1 MILLR
6 RVVLLLVLLALL
18 VPLVAVAW
26 LTSGDGTRWLAGR
39 APGWLQP
46 LGITLEMDAVD
57 GALRS
62 HVVFEGLRVVV
73 GELSFEAEHFEM
85 AWRPQALMARRLE
98 VEHVTGHGMRLA
110 LPPAEPA
117 PPEKEPLVLPDLA
130 LPLVVRVDR
139 VGLSAIEIIDAD
151 QAHRIEHVGG
161 RLLMDSHGLSLS
173 DLVLRLPGAEAAG
186 FAGMAGVAPHDLGA
200 RLSVAIDEEL
210 TGPDVGEV
218 VARIGILGPALQPS
232 VDVEVVTPTVVRVHG
247 DVDVTGTEPRF
258 DVRGGGPTLTW
269 PLRGQARFTATDVR
283 FDAAGTAADYRV
295 SALTTLS
302 GDGLPSSR
310 VDVRL
315 QGDSSGARVER
326 LGVETL
332 QGRID
337 VDGRVAWQP
346 QVNWDLGVVAQ
357 GIDPAALAAEW
368 PGRLDARL
376 RTSGELVDAPAP
388 LRARVAI
395 EALSGQLRGYP
406 VAAGG
411 GLQLVGDAVTL
422 QGIELTSDR
431 NRVRADGTLGEQLDA
446 RLDIDAPALAAL
458 VPGVGGILRGQV
470 AVTGSRQAPRLVADL
485 AGSSVA
491 VGDLS
496 VGTLDLDASWAQ
508 EQVDATVSLADVD
521 SGVQHLDRVVARA
534 IGRIDR
540 HRVTL
545 DGNGPELALSLAA
558 EGGVDGDTWRGRLE
572 TLQLSDSPLGDW
584 QLRQPAGLV
593 IGGAQVALEPACL
606 EHADESVC
614 VNGGW
619 QAPDRINASGRAT
632 ALRLERLAPVLPGEG
647 TIEGPLD
654 AAFELGGTTA
664 SPVVTATLRPG
675 DGVIRAETDTEPIE
689 VPYRDAR
696 ADIRFA
702 QDRGSVSINLLLDD
716 DGVTRGN
723 IEIGPDRA
731 QGRKLSGSIQAVFP
745 DLSLVAGFVPVLTDI
760 RGGFRLDAGL
770 AGTTLAPRVN
780 GRMSIDNARAAV
792 VPAGISLDEIDL
804 VVAGDGIGPLK
815 VDGKLRSGDGAL
827 QLQGRVGPLG
837 GSDLPV
843 ELNISGDRFQ
853 AVRLPEVSAWITPD
867 IQVRGTG
874 DYRVTG
880 VLKIPRAVIEIE
892 SLPEGAVSVSSDE
905 IIVGDRAPVRSASAS
920 AVSGDVRV
928 ELGDEVTFKGF
939 GLSTGLIGAIRA
951 RFDARGNQV
960 DGRIEMRDG
969 AYKAYGQDLQIEQ
982 GRLLFAGPPE
992 SPDVD
997 LRAVRVSRDGQV
1009 RAYLAM
1015 SGPLREPRPR
1025 IYSEP
1030 SLAEGEA
1037 LAYLLTGRGL
1047 NQADSGARFDI
1058 ASAAFALGVAKGDP
1072 LLQNISEQFGLD
1084 DLRIETGEDGF
1095 ESSTLL
1101 LGRYLNPDLYVGYT
1115 QELFN
1120 PEGAVLVRMRLN
1132 RRFEVETRSGRTQ
1145 SVDLF
1150 FRHEHD

>member
-18 VPLVAVAW
+18 VPPVLVAWV
-26 LTSGDGTRWLAGR
+26 TSVDGTRWLVGQ
-39 APGWLQP
+39 APGWLRP
-46 LGITLEMDAVD
+46 LGVTLELAAVD
-57 GALRS
+57 GALRDR
-62 HVVFEGLRVVV
+62 VGLDGLRVAV
-73 GELSFEAEHFEM
+73 GGMVFEAERLEL
-85 AWRPQALMARRLE
+85 AWRPRALLVQRFE
-98 VEHVTGHGMRLA
+98 VEHIVGQGMRVV

-117 PPEKEPLVLPDLA
+117 PTAAGPLELPELVLPLA
-130 LPLVVRVDR
+130 VRVER
-139 VGLSAIEIIDAD
+139 IALSSIEVVDAG
-151 QAHRIEHVGG
+151 QVYRIEHVGG
-161 RLLMDSHGLSLS
+161 RLLFDEHALALS
-173 DLVLRLPGAEAAG
+173 DLDLRLPDMRAAG
-186 FAGMAGVAPHDLGA
+186 FVSMAGVAPHDAAAGIA
-200 RLSVAIDEEL
+200 VEIDEVL
-210 TGPDVGEV
+210 TGPDIGNV
-218 VARIGILGPALQPS
+218 VARLGIAGPALQPS
-232 VDVEVVTPTVVRVHG
+232 IDMVLVTPAAIRVHG
-247 DVDVTGTEPRF
+247 EVDVTGGEPRF
-258 DVRGGGPTLTW
+258 QLHGGGPRLTW
-269 PLRGQARFTATDVR
+269 PLQGEAQLTATDTR
-283 FDAAGTAADYRV
+283 LDAAGTVDDYRV
-295 SALTTLS
+295 SVRTALS
-302 GDGLPSSR
+302 GDGLPSSQ
-310 VDVRL
+310 VDIRL
-315 QGDSSGARVER
+315 QGDSGGARIEQLV
-326 LGVETL
+326 VETL

-346 QVNWDLGVVAQ
+346 QVSWDLGVVAQ
-357 GIDPAALAAEW
+357 GLNPGALAAEW

-376 RTSGELVDAPAP
+376 RASGELVDAPAP
-388 LRARVAI
+388 LRARVVI
-395 EALSGQLRGYP
+395 ETLNGQLRGYP
-406 VAAGG
+406 LAAGG
-411 GLQLVGDAVTL
+411 SLQLDGDAVTL
-422 QGIELTSDR
+422 QRIELTSDN
-431 NRVRADGTLGEQLDA
+431 NRVRADGTPGERPDA
-446 RLDIDAPALAAL
+446 RLEIDAPALEAL
-458 VPGVGGILRGQV
+458 IPDAGGSLRGQV

-485 AGSSVA
+485 VGSAVA
-491 VGDLS
+491 VGGLS
-496 VGTLDLDASWAQ
+496 VDTLELDASWAQ
-508 EQVDATVSLADVD
+508 ERVDATVSLAGVD
-521 SGVQHLDRVVARA
+521 SGGQRLDRVVAKA
-534 IGRIDR
+534 VGRIDR

-545 DGNGPELALSLAA
+545 EGDGAELAFSVAA
-558 EGGVDGDTWRGRLE
+558 EGGVDGETWRGRLE
-572 TLQLSDSPLGDW
+572 ALQLADSPLGDW
-584 QLRQPAGLV
+584 QLKEPAGLV
-593 IGGAQVALEPACL
+593 IGGTQVALQPACL
-606 EHADESVC
+606 VHAGESLC
-614 VNGGW
+614 LNGGW
-619 QAPDRINASGRAT
+619 QAPDRIQASGRAT
-632 ALRLERLAPVLPGEG
+632 ALGLQRLSPLLPGEG
-647 TIEGPLD
+647 TIEGVLD
-654 AAFELGGTTA
+654 AAFEIAGTTA
-664 SPVVTATLRPG
+664 APVVTATLRPG

-689 VPYRDAR
+689 VSYRDAR
-696 ADIRFA
+696 ADIRFE

-723 IEIGPDRA
+723 IEIGPDRP
-731 QGRKLSGSIQAVFP
+731 QGRKLSGSIRAVFP

-760 RGGFRLDAGL
+760 SGGFRLDAGL

-792 VPAGISLDEIDL
+792 VPAGITLDEIDL
-804 VVAGDGIGPLK
+804 VVAGDGIAPLA
-815 VDGKLRSGDGAL
+815 VDGKLRSGDGTL
-827 QLQGRVGPLG
+827 LLQGRVGPLAEG
-837 GSDLPV
+837 DLPV
-843 ELNISGDRFQ
+843 ELDIRGERFQ

-867 IQVRGTG
+867 IQFRGAG

-880 VLKIPRAVIEIE
+880 TLKIPRAVIEIE

-905 IIVGDRAPVRSASAS
+905 IIVGDKEPVQRAASTR
-920 AVSGDVRV
+920 VSGDVRV
-928 ELGDEVTFKGF
+928 ELGDEVTFEGF

-951 RFDARGNQV
+951 RFDQRGNQV

-969 AYKAYGQDLQIEQ
+969 AYKAYGQDLKIEQ

-1030 SLAEGEA
+1030 PLAESEA

-1047 NQADSGARFDI
+1047 SQADSGAQFDI